1 MVVAQG
7 HQPEESNME
16 YFTVGNSIIYYDEL
30 FDELL
35 AVTSQH
41 IDMNPKY
48 ISPVHF
54 GVAVVPVVN
63 GMVEDDVIPP
73 YYKDEVLYKVWDY
86 VFYLSDTS
94 SL

>member
-1 MVVAQG
+1 
-7 HQPEESNME
+7 ME
-16 YFTVGNSIIYYDEL
+16 YFTVGNSIIHYDEL